1 MAQVP
6 FSYTKIALDE
16 FFIGRGGLV
25 SYLLTNIEN
34 CQSTIVYG
42 QRRVG
47 KSSLIAEAIR
57 QYQKKQKK
65 HFFIQMDLVTC
76 SNSEQFISM
85 ICLEIDKL
93 IKKQKPLAKNFQE
106 IFNFISSI
114 RPIAK
119 MDSITG
125 EPQYG
130 IDFIGNH
137 KQIHKTLEDIFD
149 LLESIARHN
158 KLTIVLDEFQSIV
171 DWKNS
176 DQIQWLIRSKVQN
189 QKNIGYIFSG
199 SSKNLIAKLFQEAK
213 RAFYKSSVIIH
224 VDDNIDTL
232 LFSKWIKKR
241 FEQVNLSIKNET
253 IHELLRVT
261 SSHPY
266 YTQKL
271 CYTLWSLSLNQRKNG
286 SIDNSN
292 LELALQT
299 ILEMEN
305 DFYQERID
313 RLATNQRKLIFALAK
328 LEPDETLF
336 SRLTINKYS
345 LPVASSIQRALKQL
359 EVETQPLIHKENDDY
374 LIEDPFFRLW
384 LREH

>member
-1 MAQVP
+1 MAQAP
-6 FSYTKIALDE
+6 FSYTKVAQDE
-16 FFIGRGGLV
+16 FFIGRENLV
-25 SYLLTNIEN
+25 TYLLTNIES

-57 QYQKKQKK
+57 QYHKKHKK
-65 HFFIQMDLVTC
+65 HFFIQMDLATC
-76 SNSEQFISM
+76 SSSEQFISM
-85 ICLEIDKL
+85 ICMEIDKL
-93 IKKQKPLAKNFQE
+93 IKKQKPLAKKFQE

-114 RPIAK
+114 RPVAK
-119 MDSITG
+119 IDSITG

-137 KQIHKTLEDIFD
+137 KQVHKTLEDIFD
-149 LLESIARHN
+149 LLESIAAHN
-158 KLTIVLDEFQSIV
+158 KLTVVLDEFQSIV
-171 DWKNS
+171 NWQNS

-199 SSKNLIAKLFQEAK
+199 SSKNLISKLFQEAK
-213 RAFYKSSVIIH
+213 GAFYKSSIIIH
-224 VDDNIDTL
+224 VDDSIDTL

-241 FEQVNLSIKNET
+241 FDKVNLNIKNET

-261 SSHPY
+261 NSHPY

-271 CYTLWSLSLNQRKNG
+271 CYTLWSLSLNRKNG
-286 SIDNSN
+286 IVDNDK

-299 ILEMEN
+299 ILEMEH

-313 RLATNQRKLIFALAK
+313 RLATNQRKLVFALAK
-328 LEPDETLF
+328 IRADEKLF
-336 SRLTINKYS
+336 SKVIINKYS
-345 LPVASSIQRALKQL
+345 LPVAPSIQRALKQL
-359 EVETQPLIHKENDDY
+359 EEETQPLIYKENDDY
-374 LIEDPFFRLW
+374 LIEDPFFKLW